1 MSTPETLNI
10 VARVKSKIVKM
21 RKEQIL
27 NCMFSKWYEDFRSVT
42 IKSHVIDLP
51 DEVVK
56 YLLSDGLVLPHGE
69 TKGFCSDLY
78 SDNEDDV
85 DWDSEAKTV
94 EEPNFDNLNAKIRDC
109 ILDLGGSVIPKLNWS
124 APRDATWISFDKT
137 MRCTCPADIF
147 LLLKSSDFVTHDL
160 TDPLTCCDTPDDA
173 TVHVTYQLIL
183 REWLTIAPQ
192 DEFRCFVVNNSLVGI
207 SQRYHSVFYPSL
219 KSDKK
224 DIANDIVIFFHNKIR
239 ERFHDSDFVFDVYRK
254 STGEV
259 VLLDFN
265 PFGVVTDSLLFEWSE
280 LFLLK
285 EAAANSK
292 ELLFRFVER
301 ESGIKP
307 HPYHCYAIP
316 QDFVHLSSGL
326 DPAKFMDLLNLGI
339 QKNNET
345 SSDEEGD

>member
-1 MSTPETLNI
+1 
-10 VARVKSKIVKM
+10 M
-21 RKEQIL
+21 RIEQIL
-27 NCMFSKWYEDFRSVT
+27 NCMFSKWYEEFRSVT

-69 TKGFCSDLY
+69 TNGLCGDLY
-78 SDNEDDV
+78 SDSDDEV

-94 EEPNFDNLNAKIRDC
+94 EEPNFDPVNAKIRDC
-109 ILDLGGSVIPKLNWS
+109 ILDLGGAVIPKLNWS

-137 MRCTCPADIF
+137 MRCACPADVF

-160 TDPLTCCDTPDDA
+160 TDPFRYCDDSESASVP
-173 TVHVTYQLIL
+173 VTYQLIL
-183 REWLTIAPQ
+183 REWLNIEPQ

-207 SQRYHSVFYPSL
+207 SQRCHSVFYPSL
-219 KSDKK
+219 KADKN
-224 DIANDIVIFFHNKIR
+224 DIANDIVIFFGNDIHK
-239 ERFHDSDFVFDVYRK
+239 RFPDSDFVFDVYRK
-254 STGEV
+254 SNGEV

-265 PFGVVTDSLLFEWSE
+265 PFGAVTDSLLFEWNE
-280 LFLLK
+280 LYLLK
-285 EAAANSK
+285 EAAADSK
-292 ELLFRFVER
+292 ELLIRFVES

-307 HPYHCYAIP
+307 HPYQCYAIP

-326 DPAKFMDLLNLGI
+326 DPAKFIDLMNFDI
-339 QKNNET
+339 QKNNEP